1 MTSHVDNLQHAQWG
15 CNHSWFIVFF
25 YLQARKTAAE
35 EPEKS
40 AKEVHEAAW
49 KEQLA
54 IKEAEKDKIK
64 ATEAFSD
71 IDSNKDQQSV
81 LWLVI
86 SVTAIARARLHSN
99 MPSLPLMDDFRLAWH
114 QRGYHKLMFEQFV
127 ISWFNNLFVSSH
139 RITLDELQLRMEFDS
154 DGDGTVTA
162 EEVTEVTKYT
172 DASADLGQFIEK
184 IWPEI
189 KAIYSTPGQ
198 EPAEP
203 VPPPPTEDVPADNAG
218 LDGST
223 DDDDDS
229 DFEDVSTKLKHEF
242 MYIHCDLW
250 IHIASIE

>member
-1 MTSHVDNLQHAQWG
+1 
-15 CNHSWFIVFF
+15 
-25 YLQARKTAAE
+25 
-35 EPEKS
+35 
-40 AKEVHEAAW
+40 
-49 KEQLA
+49 
-54 IKEAEKDKIK
+54 
-64 ATEAFSD
+64 
-71 IDSNKDQQSV
+71 
-81 LWLVI
+81 
-86 SVTAIARARLHSN
+86 
-99 MPSLPLMDDFRLAWH
+99 
-114 QRGYHKLMFEQFV
+114 
-127 ISWFNNLFVSSH
+127 
-139 RITLDELQLRMEFDS
+139 MEFDS

-189 KAIYSTPGQ
+189 KAIYSAPGQ